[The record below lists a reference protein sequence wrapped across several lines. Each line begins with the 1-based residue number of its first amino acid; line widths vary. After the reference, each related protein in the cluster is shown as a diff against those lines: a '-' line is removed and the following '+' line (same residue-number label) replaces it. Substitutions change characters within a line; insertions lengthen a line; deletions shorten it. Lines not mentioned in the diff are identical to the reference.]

1 MTRGR
6 RASHTRII
14 AFSALMV
21 FGCQATPISEK
32 PKVAPPKEQELPITV
47 GGFIENHPERGT
59 LNGVCGT
66 DVTRNVLNCDIYN
79 GLLDWT
85 VTEITLG
92 VTWAPDNDNDKRY
105 YREGVSIESLKTS
118 QVSIRLGLQLP
129 LDDVVR
135 RPNRS
140 PITLT
145 HWSWLIT
152 GAKGMPRPAA
162 PAE

>member
-1 MTRGR
+1 MKAPGL
-6 RASHTRII
+6 AI
-14 AFSALMV
+14 AFAACTL
-21 FGCQATPISEK
+21 FGCQATQISEK
-32 PKVAPPKEQELPITV
+32 PKDAKPKDQELPITV

-66 DVTRNVLNCDIYN
+66 DATRNVLNCDIYN

-92 VTWAPDNDNDKRY
+92 VTWAPYNDDDKRY
-105 YREGVSIESLKTS
+105 YRESVSIESMKTS

-129 LDDVVR
+129 LDDVIR
-135 RPNRS
+135 RRNRA
-140 PITLT
+140 PVTMN

-152 GAKGMPRPAA
+152 GAKGLPRPAA
-162 PAE
+162 PTVAR